1 MVCLQAYVTQADDL
15 IGTLT
20 VRETVYY
27 SANLRLPDGMS
38 QAERK
43 AIVDRT
49 MSDMGLQDCADTP
62 IGNWHLRGLS
72 GGEKRRVSIALEIL
86 TRPRMLFLDEP
97 TSGLDRYE
105 SFAEEKRSRK
115 Q

>member
-1 MVCLQAYVTQADDL
+1 
-15 IGTLT
+15 
-20 VRETVYY
+20 
-27 SANLRLPDGMS
+27 MS

-72 GGEKRRVSIALEIL
+72 GGEKRRMSIALEIL
-86 TRPRMLFLDEP
+86 ARPHMLFLDEP
-97 TSGLDRYE
+97 TGGLDKYE
-105 SFAEEKRSRK
+105 SFAE
-115 Q
+115 